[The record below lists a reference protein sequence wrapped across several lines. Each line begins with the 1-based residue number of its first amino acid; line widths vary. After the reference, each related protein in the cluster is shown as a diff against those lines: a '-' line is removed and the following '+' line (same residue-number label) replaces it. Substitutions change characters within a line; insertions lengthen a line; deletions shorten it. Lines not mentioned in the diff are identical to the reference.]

1 MIGRARRAAACQL
14 ANRGLTWV
22 AMSEPH
28 QPVSKVSQSV
38 SGMTSAS
45 LLHKVQ
51 ARDPDAWN
59 RLVRLYSPLVFHW
72 CRRAG
77 LNAEDS
83 ADILQTVFL
92 GVATRVGD
100 FRRETA
106 NDSFR
111 GWLRTICR
119 YKIADHFRAA
129 ANRPEAVG
137 GSTAHQNLMQFAEDG
152 DTATDADGADPSDD
166 RGRLLTAALEIV
178 RGDFA
183 PTTWEAFRLYAVQG
197 KPATEVA
204 ATLGVSLDTVYQAKA
219 RVLRRLRDEFEQLLD

>member
-1 MIGRARRAAACQL
+1 
-14 ANRGLTWV
+14 
-22 AMSEPH
+22 MSEPH
-28 QPVSKVSQSV
+28 LPASKVSQGV
-38 SGMTSAS
+38 SGVTSAS
-45 LLHKVQ
+45 LLQKVQ
-51 ARDPDAWN
+51 ARDPDAWS

-77 LNAEDS
+77 LNADDA
-83 ADILQTVFL
+83 ADVLQNVFL
-92 GVATRVGD
+92 GVATRVSD

-106 NDSFR
+106 SDSFR

-119 YKIADHFRAA
+119 FKIADHFRAA
-129 ANRPEAVG
+129 ANRPEAAG
-137 GSTAHQNLMQFAEDG
+137 GSTAHRNLMQYADEG
-152 DTATDADGADPSDD
+152 DTTTDNCGTDSDD

-204 ATLGVSLDTVYQAKA
+204 DTLGVSLDTVYQAKA
-219 RVLRRLRDEFEQLLD
+219 RVLRRLRDEFEQLLDYWFQPPE

>member
-1 MIGRARRAAACQL
+1 MIVRSQSATACQPSDYEL
-14 ANRGLTWV
+14 RLV
-22 AMSEPH
+22 AMSDPQ

-38 SGMTSAS
+38 SGVTSAS

-51 ARDPDAWN
+51 AREPEAWN

-83 ADILQTVFL
+83 ADVLQNVFL
-92 GVATRVGD
+92 GVATRVTD
-100 FRRETA
+100 FRRETET
-106 NDSFR
+106 DSFR

-129 ANRPEAVG
+129 ANRPEATG
-137 GSTAHQNLMQFAEDG
+137 GSTAHQNLMQFADSGDG
-152 DTATDADGADPSDD
+152 EPNADDTNPTDD

-178 RGDFA
+178 RRDFA